1 MRAPKI
7 LDQLPIEEISHLKAA
22 ANYTVLFDR
31 ENRKHVSSYSL
42 KVFAE
47 LFKDLPFVRL
57 DRSTLVRES
66 FIRSINKSN
75 TVLLRNNQTINLPRR
90 RLKTL
95 SQELN
100 LNI

>member
-1 MRAPKI
+1 MKTPKI
-7 LDQLPIEEISHLKAA
+7 LNDLPIDEISHLKAA

-31 ENRKHVSSYSL
+31 KNRKHVSSYSL